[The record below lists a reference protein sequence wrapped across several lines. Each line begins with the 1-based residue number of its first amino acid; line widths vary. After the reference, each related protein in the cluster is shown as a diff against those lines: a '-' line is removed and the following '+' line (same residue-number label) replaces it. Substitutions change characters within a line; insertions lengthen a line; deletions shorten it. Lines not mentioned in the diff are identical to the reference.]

1 MGFPVVTVT
10 ETKDGITVRQD
21 RFLETGPAAP
31 EHNETLWYVLDFK
44 ILSCYCLILMCS

>member
-10 ETKDGITVRQD
+10 EVDGGIRVRQD

-31 EHNETLWYVLDFK
+31 KDNETIWSVAL
-44 ILSCYCLILMCS
+44 LSRT